1 MNAALMESEIESLIV
16 HLATER
22 GLSDNYQL
30 LTRRNLETA
39 AAWLREKHGIL
50 APADVRTG
58 HLTDYLAERKK
69 NGLSASSLRLII
81 ISWRIF
87 FRFLLARGHVT
98 ADPTADIMSPR
109 TESYLP
115 ETLAAPELARLIE
128 SIATDRPFG
137 PRDRAMLEL
146 LYGSG
151 LRVSEL
157 VGARLENLNLDEG
170 FIRVTGKGNKTRV
183 IPVGRKAR
191 EAIAVYLAKERPG
204 LVKKV
209 TGGHVFLGAHGR
221 GLTSQR
227 AWQILKRRAREAGFA
242 ANIHPH
248 LLRHSFA
255 THLLGNGAD
264 LRVIQEL
271 LGHADVTTTQIYTHV
286 DQKHLKAVHKKFHPR
301 G

>member
-1 MNAALMESEIESLIV
+1 MEAEIDSLIV

-30 LTRRNLETA
+30 LTRRNLEAA
-39 AAWLREKHGIL
+39 AAWMLDKHGVNT
-50 APADVRTG
+50 PADVRTG
-58 HLTDYLAERKK
+58 HLTAYLAERKK
-69 NGLSASSLRLII
+69 NGLAAASLRLVV

-87 FRFLLARGHVT
+87 FRFLMSRGRVE

-109 TESYLP
+109 PEGHLP
-115 ETLAAPELARLIE
+115 DTLPAPELARLLE

-191 EAIAVYLAKERPG
+191 EALALYLAKERPG
-204 LVKKV
+204 LVNKR

-227 AWQILKRRAREAGFA
+227 AWQILKRRAREAGLDS
-242 ANIHPH
+242 NVYPH

-271 LGHADVTTTQIYTHV
+271 LGHADVSTTQIYTHV
-286 DQKHLKAVHKKFHPR
+286 DQKRLKAVHKKFHPR
-301 G
+301 A